1 MIFFKKKKEIKIEEK
16 VELKEINK
24 PYPKKSLDEMDKN
37 IKDKKIIE
45 VMKTVQDPELGIDIW
60 TLGLVYDVIEDKM
73 LKVVMTFTSPMC
85 PFGPQIVSM
94 LKDNLKRIGYEEEK
108 VDVEVVFNPYWEA
121 GEELR
126 EMLGV

>member
-1 MIFFKKKKEIKIEEK
+1 MIFFKKKKEIKVEEK

-24 PYPKKSLDEMDKN
+24 PYPKKSLDEMDKS

-94 LKDNLKRIGYEEEK
+94 LKDSLKRIGYEEEK
-108 VDVEVVFNPYWEA
+108 VDVEVVFNPYWEP

>member
-1 MIFFKKKKEIKIEEK
+1 MIFFKKKKEIKVEEK

-94 LKDNLKRIGYEEEK
+94 LKDSLKRIGYEEEK

>member
-94 LKDNLKRIGYEEEK
+94 LKDSLKRIGYEEEK